1 MSGGIVTR
9 TGPQRIPG
17 AVLDL
22 FFGDGRYSGSDMEVN
37 CGVIHTTEGPT
48 LYDYDG
54 GGSAPTVTAVPDFAA
69 KKLRWHQHFDVDE
82 SARAL
87 VNRSGGVET
96 NTANAFQ
103 IELVGTCDP
112 STHGKW
118 TAQGIDHIYWP
129 EPLDWA
135 VRDLAWLMRWLYDQ
149 HGIPLTG
156 VSTWKAY
163 PASYGSTS
171 VRMSFAEWTS
181 FRGWAGHQHVPEND
195 HGDPGALPFAR
206 ILAVAKGGTPPE
218 EDDMPTAAEVA
229 AAVWSHTETG
239 PAGSKPV
246 RTGAVMGWM
255 DTVHNN
261 QVAAI
266 KAVDVKVS
274 ALSAAVAALA
284 KVIGDGHDDVDTA
297 EVVAAVRAA
306 IAEAVI
312 DVDVTVDTTGA
323 TK

>member
-1 MSGGIVTR
+1 MAG
-9 TGPQRIPG
+9 TGPQKIPG
-17 AVLDL
+17 ALLDL
-22 FFGDGRYSGSDMEVN
+22 FFGNGRYSGSDMEVN
-37 CGVIHTTEGPT
+37 CGIIHTTEGAS
-48 LYDYDG
+48 LYDYRNGAD
-54 GGSAPTVTAVPDFAA
+54 APTVTAVPDFAA

-87 VNRSGGVET
+87 VNKSGGVET

-112 STHGKW
+112 STHSKW
-118 TAQGIDHIYWP
+118 TARGVSHIYWP
-129 EPLDWA
+129 EPPDWA
-135 VRDLAWLMRWLYDQ
+135 VRDLASLMRWLSDQ

-156 VSTWKAY
+156 MPTWRAY
-163 PASYGSTS
+163 PASYGGGNG
-171 VRMSFAEWTS
+171 VRMSNAQWTA
-181 FRGWAGHQHVPEND
+181 FKGWAGHQHVPEND
-195 HGDPGALPFAR
+195 HGDPGNLPFAR

-229 AAVWSHTETG
+229 QAVWSHTETG
-239 PAGSKPV
+239 PAGSKAV

-261 QVAAI
+261 HATAL

-297 EVVAAVRAA
+297 QVVAAVRAA

-312 DVDVTVDTTGA
+312 DVDVTVTGQ
-323 TK
+323 TQESK